1 MDAEVSGAAAATTWA
16 RKAQRWGGGEGAA
29 VTHG

>member
-16 RKAQRWGGGEGAA
+16 WKAQRWGGGGVA